1 MSVLI
6 KPKTEWAG
14 EILCPVVVTPESAGW
29 QYVAFTVY
37 HLTRGQTLR
46 GAAGGRESAVVVLSG
61 VGNAE
66 LNGQAVGQIGER
78 LSVFENKAPYAL
90 YLSEDA
96 SYQIEC
102 SSDSMEIA
110 VASAPTTHRHLPA
123 RVIRP
128 AEVSVELRGEGNAR
142 RRVQHIL
149 DTDQEAERLIL
160 VEVITPAGNW
170 SSFPP
175 HKHDTENPP
184 YEAYLEET
192 YYHRISPDDGFAFQR
207 VYSGQDFDESVAVHD
222 GDLVLVPKGYH
233 VVSAAPGCDLYY
245 LNVMAG
251 PQRAWNYQVDPAFH
265 RLLPPSGKISGSIV
279 RSSAKSAE
287 ESLFREPTPHSR
299 LHSQALGE
307 EE

>member
-6 KPKTEWAG
+6 KPQNERVDGMVRT
-14 EILCPVVVTPESAGW
+14 LDVTPETAGW
-29 QYVAFTVY
+29 QYVSFAVY
-37 HLTRGQTLR
+37 HLSRGQILS
-46 GAAGGRESAVVVLSG
+46 GAANGKETGVIVLSG
-61 VGNAE
+61 IGKGE
-66 LNGQAVGQIGER
+66 LNGQSVGQIGKR
-78 LSVFENKAPYAL
+78 LSVFEEQASYAL

-96 SYQIEC
+96 NYQLEC
-102 SSDSMEIA
+102 TSDSMEIA
-110 VASAPTTHRHLPA
+110 VASAPSTHQHLPA

-128 AEVSVELRGEGNAR
+128 QEVSVELRGEGNTR

-184 YEAYLEET
+184 HEAYLEET
-192 YYHRISPDDGFAFQR
+192 YYHHIQPSDGFAFQR
-207 VYSGQDFDESVAVHD
+207 VYTYDGFDETVAVQD
-222 GDLVLVPKGYH
+222 GSLVLVPKGYH

-251 PQRAWNYQVDPAFH
+251 PHRAWLYQVDPAFH
-265 RLLPPSGKISGSIV
+265 RLLPPSGKITGSIV
-279 RSSAKSAE
+279 R
-287 ESLFREPTPHSR
+287 ESRDI
-299 LHSQALGE
+299 
-307 EE
+307 

>member
-1 MSVLI
+1 MGVLI
-6 KPKTEWAG
+6 KPQTDQIDG
-14 EILCPVVVTPESAGW
+14 IPRTVDITPETAGW
-29 QYVAFTVY
+29 QYVSFAVY
-37 HLTRGQTLR
+37 QLTRGQTLR
-46 GAAGGRESAVVVLSG
+46 GAADGRETALVVLSG
-61 VGNAE
+61 IGRAE
-66 LNGQAVGQIGER
+66 LNGQSVGQFGER

-102 SSDSMEIA
+102 TADSMEIA
-110 VASAPTTHRHLPA
+110 IASAPTTHRHLPV

-128 AEVSVELRGEGNAR
+128 EDVSVERRGEGNTQ

-149 DTDQEAERLIL
+149 DIDQEAERLIV

-192 YYHRISPDDGFAFQR
+192 YYHHVQPTDGFGFQR
-207 VYSGQDFDESVAVHD
+207 VYDKQDFDETVTVHD

-245 LNVMAG
+245 LNIMAG

-265 RLLPPSGKISGSIV
+265 RLLPPSGKITGAIV
-279 RSSAKSAE
+279 H
-287 ESLFREPTPHSR
+287 P
-299 LHSQALGE
+299 GE
-307 EE
+307 